1 MAPRIPTIMILAGF
15 AATAFFAGCEPIADP
30 SNVGPSGPRIS
41 ESPVRNGIV
50 PGDKAMLRMA
60 GIDIPVQIK
69 PVRHEEQVALVLIAN
84 DVVMDR
90 EVYHRDDKE
99 LSITFGAGEAFSP
112 PIPLM
117 RFPMRVGDTFDWSGV
132 MMSNNRARGARAK
145 VTSAVAKTDTGEG
158 NETGVRVHV
167 ALDILPEQKGPGIK
181 RSMTFWIVEGKG
193 VVRREFGSDSVR
205 EPVR

>member
-1 MAPRIPTIMILAGF
+1 MLPRNATTTTLSAF
-15 AATAFFAGCEPIADP
+15 AAILFLAACNQVTDP
-30 SNVGPSGPRIS
+30 SSTGPMGPSIS
-41 ESPVRNGIV
+41 ESPVRNGVV

-60 GIDIPVQIK
+60 GIDIPVKIK
-69 PVRHEEQVALVLIAN
+69 AVRHEEQVALVLIAN

-99 LSITFGAGEAFSP
+99 LGIAFGAGEAFSP

-117 RFPMRVGDTFDWSGV
+117 RFPMRVGDTFDWNGV

-158 NETGVRVHV
+158 TETGIRVQV
-167 ALDILPEQKGPGIK
+167 ALDIMPEQKGPSIK

-193 VVRREFGSDSVR
+193 VVRREFASDSVR